1 MDNFPDVPKKAT
13 VADVRKILTGM
24 TDAQTWN
31 FAAMA
36 VACAGLRAQERGLV
50 EAEEACINFVEAFHR
65 LFGTTELRDLAVN

>member
-1 MDNFPDVPKKAT
+1 
-13 VADVRKILTGM
+13 M